1 MLLQFS
7 RVAQLTFVLLFVS
20 QGNKGGVS
28 VHLSFYGHLLCF
40 LNCHLA
46 AHMNFASERVD
57 EFEYIID
64 TQTFECKKAPRIVDH
79 RWCSNSNVEIWIWHT
94 FTVNCLC
101 TIPRLVFWFGD
112 LNFRIQDHG
121 MHFVRSCI
129 NRQTYNL
136 LWSKDQVGKQSPR
149 HLGCVISPVY
159 FGSSPTSWSVCCH
172 LQLMMMK
179 QKEQLLQEFDEGP
192 LDFQPTYKFD
202 LNSDEYDSR

>member
-46 AHMNFASERVD
+46 AHMNYASERVD

-94 FTVNCLC
+94 FRDNCLC

-149 HLGCVISPVY
+149 HLGCVISP
-159 FGSSPTSWSVCCH
+159 GSFWFLSEIMKTLFSFAVDDDEAEGAAAAGVWRRTSGLSAH
-172 LQLMMMK
+172 LQVRPKLWWV
-179 QKEQLLQEFDEGP
+179 
-192 LDFQPTYKFD
+192 
-202 LNSDEYDSR
+202 R